1 MLFVVS
7 LSIFHHWQQLLSYRM
22 IILIYEKSSKFDL
35 SGFALSETT
44 TWMAWSG
51 MDTWQV
57 VVCGRGFNLIR
68 KRVNLIAGT

>member
-1 MLFVVS
+1 
-7 LSIFHHWQQLLSYRM
+7 M

-44 TWMAWSG
+44 TCMAWSG